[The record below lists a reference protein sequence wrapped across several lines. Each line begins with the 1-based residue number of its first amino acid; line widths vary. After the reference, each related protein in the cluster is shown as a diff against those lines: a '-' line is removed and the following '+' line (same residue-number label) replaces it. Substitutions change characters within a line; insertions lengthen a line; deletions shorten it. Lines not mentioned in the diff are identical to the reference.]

1 VSSAK
6 SHRHVHLFL
15 YSDVLQIIRRDAS
28 LPVHD
33 AVYIGVLIDV
43 AKFRL
48 FEEEALFLEMTREVV
63 VTLSS
68 KTSVPVHQ
76 YTRSHILD
84 DLNLHEPTLRTKDLA
99 S

>member
-1 VSSAK
+1 VSSAR
-6 SHRHVHLFL
+6 SHRHVHLSL
-15 YSDVLQIIRRDAS
+15 YSDVLHTIRTDAS

-33 AVYIGVLIDV
+33 AVYVGVFIEV

-48 FEEEALFLEMTREVV
+48 FLEIPREVV
-63 VTLSS
+63 VALSS
-68 KTSVPVHQ
+68 KTSVPLHQ

-84 DLNLHEPTLRTKDLA
+84 DLNLHEPALRTTDLA

>member
-1 VSSAK
+1 VLSAK
-6 SHRHVHLFL
+6 SHRHVHLCL
-15 YSDVLQIIRRDAS
+15 YNDVLHIIRTGAS

-33 AVYIGVLIDV
+33 AVYIGVFIDV

-48 FEEEALFLEMTREVV
+48 SEKEALFLETPREVV
-63 VTLSS
+63 VALSS

-76 YTRSHILD
+76 HTRSHIID
-84 DLNLHEPTLRTKDLA
+84 DLNLHESALKTTDLA